1 MQRLILAFAIL
12 IGISSHGQ
20 QIPNGDFETWVQ
32 ESYGEEPANWG
43 EYSLQ
48 LLNSIIPGLVDS
60 TIVKSLDA
68 YSGTYAM
75 ELRSKVLSSII
86 TDTIIPLVM
95 LNLKN
100 ENLDASK
107 MKIDSNLESLSGYI
121 KQDLINLN
129 SNSTSIS
136 VIVYSASGDI
146 TGVGG
151 MDFENDIV
159 NYTRFDI
166 PILYFDSINLCINT
180 ATIIDNIV

>member
-107 MKIDSNLESLSGYI
+107 MKIDSNLESLSCLFLSFIEVSPFLTPTERSKLFSI
-121 KQDLINLN
+121 KNSSIEILICCDNDL
-129 SNSTSIS
+129 SG
-136 VIVYSASGDI
+136 VIHKQI
-146 TGVGG
+146 K
-151 MDFENDIV
+151 
-159 NYTRFDI
+159 
-166 PILYFDSINLCINT
+166 
-180 ATIIDNIV
+180 